1 MCLLFFQV
9 SHKELLPRRSWCSS
23 RLRHHEVC
31 PPSSF
36 LIDLDRAAMLTVL
49 VVVLLLL
56 MSLSRES
63 YNHLST
69 WLEDARTLASA
80 GIVIILVGNK
90 KDLEDEREVTFIEA
104 SRFAQEN
111 STLHLSPTASFTP
124 PPLHCCLS
132 LSLPLAFLRLA
143 LPHLIRVALFRLDVL
158 GNICPHRRQRGGG
171 IFEVRPVHLLQS
183 RGTAHSCR
191 CARVSLSVS
200 FDYCRSALV

>member
-1 MCLLFFQV
+1 
-9 SHKELLPRRSWCSS
+9 
-23 RLRHHEVC
+23 
-31 PPSSF
+31 
-36 LIDLDRAAMLTVL
+36 MLTVL

-111 STLHLSPTASFTP
+111 STLHSFP
-124 PPLHCCLS
+124 PRLLARRRYIAAPSLS
-132 LSLPLAFLRLA
+132 LSLSFVSRFLASFALLSSDLMFLETSA
-143 LPHLIRVALFRLDVL
+143 LTGDNVEEVFLKCARS
-158 GNICPHRRQRGGG
+158 
-171 IFEVRPVHLLQS
+171 IFSKVEVRPTRVAA
-183 RGTAHSCR
+183 RVCR
-191 CARVSLSVS
+191 CLSPSTTVQVRWC
-200 FDYCRSALV
+200 DGANG